1 MGATA
6 MIEGLTLT
14 TRPAALLLDAGDTLI
29 FFDADALAEL
39 LATHGVHA
47 EPARLQGAMH
57 DAKQRY
63 QAFLRAGGAHDDG
76 WFVVV
81 RNALLG
87 AGVGATRAESL
98 LPAIRRAHDD
108 FNFWR
113 RVPDGLLAALDRAR
127 AAGILLGVISNSE
140 GRLRQAL
147 DHVDLSPR
155 MHVILDSALEG
166 VHKPNPEIFQRA
178 LTRLGVAPER
188 ALYAGD
194 IPDVDLAGAAAAG
207 MPGVLI
213 DPHGYYA
220 DQGLPRVETVVELC
234 DALLALPA

>member
-1 MGATA
+1 

-14 TRPAALLLDAGDTLI
+14 TRPAALLLDAGDTLV
-29 FFDADALAEL
+29 FFDADAMSEL

-57 DAKQRY
+57 EAKERY
-63 QAFLRAGGAHDDG
+63 QALLRAGGEHDDG

-81 RNALLG
+81 RGALTG
-87 AGVGATRAESL
+87 AGVEPARAESL

-108 FNFWR
+108 VNFWR
-113 RVPDGLLAALDRAR
+113 RVPDGLPAALDRVR
-127 AAGILLGVISNSE
+127 DAGILLGVVSNSE
-140 GRLRQAL
+140 GRLREAL
-147 DHVDLSPR
+147 DSAGLSSR
-155 MHVILDSALEG
+155 MHVMLDSALEG
-166 VHKPNPEIFQRA
+166 VHKPDPEIFRRA
-178 LTRLGVAPER
+178 LARLGVAPER

-213 DPHGYYA
+213 DPHGHYA
-220 DQGLPRVETVVELC
+220 GLGMPRIASVAELC
-234 DALLALPA
+234 DVLLALPV